1 MIANIL
7 FFIGW
12 TVVVFWFATT
22 RTRKAIEIIKNQE
35 EQLKKA
41 KEVFEKNEKIYL
53 ECQDKLKLRSE
64 QNDILMQTINNL
76 NNKIICQDDELDILE
91 NFSGLLGKQYLFKQD
106 YGTYYNRYTVEYMTA
121 EEAADWLYSELSSII
136 NKED

>member
-7 FFIGW
+7 FFIVW
-12 TVVVFWFATT
+12 TVVLFWFATT

-35 EQLKKA
+35 EQIEKA

-53 ECQDKLKLRSE
+53 ECQEKLKLRSE
-64 QNDILMQTINNL
+64 QNDILLQTINNL
-76 NNKIICQDDELDILE
+76 NNQITDGLNILE

-106 YGTYYNRYTVEYMTA
+106 DGTYYNRYTDEYMTE
-121 EEAADWLYSELSSII
+121 EEATDWLYSELSSII
-136 NKED
+136 NKGE

>member
-7 FFIGW
+7 FFMAW
-12 TVVVFWFATT
+12 TV
-22 RTRKAIEIIKNQE
+22 AIFVIAS
-35 EQLKKA
+35 KKA
-41 KEVFEKNEKIYL
+41 KELIEVIHKNEKIYL
-53 ECQDKLKLRSE
+53 ECEGKLKLRSE

-76 NNKIICQDDELDILE
+76 NNQIIGKEDDLNALE

-106 YGTYYNRYTVEYMTA
+106 DGTYYNRYTDEYMTS
-121 EEAADWLYSELSSII
+121 EEATDWLYSELSSII

>member
-12 TVVVFWFATT
+12 TFVVFWFATT
-22 RTRKAIEIIKNQE
+22 RTRKAIEIIKNQD

-53 ECQDKLKLRSE
+53 ECQEKLKQRSE
-64 QNDILMQTINNL
+64 QNDILLHTINNL
-76 NNKIICQDDELDILE
+76 NNQIICKEDDLNILE

-106 YGTYYNRYTVEYMTA
+106 DDTYYNRYTDEYMTE
-121 EEAADWLYSELSSII
+121 EEATDWLYSELSSII
-136 NKED
+136 NKGE

>member
-7 FFIGW
+7 FFIGC

-35 EQLKKA
+35 EQIEKA

-64 QNDILMQTINNL
+64 QNDILLQTINNL
-76 NNKIICQDDELDILE
+76 NNQITEGLNILE

-106 YGTYYNRYTVEYMTA
+106 DGTYYNRYTVEYMTA
-121 EEAADWLYSELSSII
+121 EEATDWLYSELSSIV

>member
-1 MIANIL
+1 MVSSIL
-7 FFIGW
+7 FFITW
-12 TVVVFWFATT
+12 TVVVSWFATT

-35 EQLKKA
+35 EQIEKA

-76 NNKIICQDDELDILE
+76 NNRIIGKYDDLNILE

-106 YGTYYNRYTVEYMTA
+106 DGTYYNRYTDEYMTE
-121 EEAADWLYSELSSII
+121 EEATDWLYSELSSIV
-136 NKED
+136 NKEE

>member
-7 FFIGW
+7 FFMAW
-12 TVVVFWFATT
+12 TVVVSWFATT
-22 RTRKAIEIIKNQE
+22 RTRKAMEIIKNQD

-64 QNDILMQTINNL
+64 QNDVLMQTINNL
-76 NNKIICQDDELDILE
+76 NNRIIGKYDDLNILE

-106 YGTYYNRYTVEYMTA
+106 DGTYYNRYTDEYMTA

-136 NKED
+136 NKGK